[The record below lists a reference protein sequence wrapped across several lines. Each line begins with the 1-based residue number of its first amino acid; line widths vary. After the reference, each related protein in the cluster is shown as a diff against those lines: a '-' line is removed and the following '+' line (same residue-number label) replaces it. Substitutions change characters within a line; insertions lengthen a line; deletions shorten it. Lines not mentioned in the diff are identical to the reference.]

1 MFRPISLFAAATLV
15 ASLLCAKEGIAL
27 KPLFPDHPFT
37 KPVAMIEHP
46 EEAERWYIVEQ
57 EGRIIEARKGK
68 TGWGFKTFAD
78 LREKIE
84 SGPSE
89 AGLLGMAFHPRFKT
103 NPYLFLSYT
112 RKGGGLLS
120 GKALVSVVSRFLIT
134 VDNRLDPGSETL
146 LLALNQPYSNHNG
159 GHILFGPDGL
169 LYIGFGDG
177 GWAGD
182 PHEHAQ
188 NTNTWLG
195 TILRIDP
202 DTQIPYGIPPD
213 NPFAQGGGRPEIYA
227 WGLRNPWR
235 FSFDSQNGT
244 LWAGDVGQD
253 RIEEIDRIKKGKNYG
268 WDRKEG
274 SRCYEQEPCDD
285 PRLTDPVAEYDH
297 TSGCSVTGGY
307 VYRGKS
313 LPFLK
318 GMYLYGDFCTG
329 TIWMLDTA
337 TLRAPQLLLKSE
349 KSISSFATDRTGE
362 LYLIDYESGQI
373 FRLVSA
379 P

>member
-1 MFRPISLFAAATLV
+1 MFRLISLFSAVTLP
-15 ASLLCAKEGIAL
+15 ASLLYAGAGIAL

-46 EEAERWYIVEQ
+46 AQPGRWYVVEQGGRIVEVGR
-57 EGRIIEARKGK
+57 EGERRR
-68 TGWGFKTFAD
+68 FRVVAD
-78 LREKIE
+78 LGDQVE

-89 AGLLGMAFHPRFKT
+89 AGLLGMAFHPDFPNNRR
-103 NPYLFLSYT
+103 LFLSYT
-112 RKGGGLLS
+112 RDGDGLFFS
-120 GKALVSVVSRFLIT
+120 PALVSVVSRFNMHPDGY
-134 VDNRLDPGSETL
+134 VDPASETL
-146 LLALNQPYSNHNG
+146 LLTQDQPYANHNG
-159 GHILFGPDGL
+159 GHILFGPDRM

-182 PHEHAQ
+182 PDENGQ
-188 NTNTWLG
+188 DTGTWLG
-195 TILRIDP
+195 SILRIDP
-202 DTQIPYGIPPD
+202 DAAFPYGIPPD
-213 NPFAQGGGRPEIYA
+213 NPFAKGGGRPEIYA

-235 FSFDSQNGT
+235 FSFDTETHT

-253 RIEEIDRIKKGKNYG
+253 SREEIDRIEKGKNYG

-307 VYRGKS
+307 VYRGNS

-337 TLRAPQLLLKSE
+337 ALKTPQLLLKSG
-349 KSISSFATDRTGE
+349 KSISSFAVDRTGE
-362 LYLIDYESGQI
+362 LYLIDYGSGQI